1 MSKFSFSWM
10 IDFHLLLFIFFLS
23 FMLHKT
29 VISVNGDDIPETEL
43 VGRIGAIID
52 STSRAGKE
60 EKIGIEMAIEDYYN
74 ATGFKPMLHL
84 RDSGGDTLETFYM
97 AKVLMDEL
105 HVQAIIGL
113 NSWKESAFVAERCN
127 RSKVSLLSFSPDDVP
142 LAPSQWPFLVQMHCS
157 HQPQMKAVAAIIRSY
172 QWRRVVVIYQDHSY
186 AAAKDIAFLSDAI
199 RESNSLIER
208 RFILPTFAFQ
218 SDLRIAIREEL
229 ITLQSSQCRVFIV
242 HSSSAVG
249 ALLFSEATRIG
260 MMTKDYVW
268 ITTNSI
274 TSLLTSADSS
284 IIYSMQGVIG
294 IRNYYSQSDER
305 FKDLRNRF
313 RHQFWLQYP
322 NEDNPEPGIF
332 GLKAYDATWVVSQAM
347 RGLRRGSVTTSQPWS
362 TNPNMAIGQRLLQ
375 SILATNWSGLSGE
388 IRFSDGRLVEAS
400 TLQIVNVVGR
410 SYRELGL
417 WSPESS
423 VFTIKDDAEI
433 GGEKNSTSMKILG
446 HVYWPG
452 GPSYVPLGWAIP
464 TLGMRMKIGVP
475 LNCPFDKF
483 VKVKFN
489 ETSNQTTFTGFS
501 INVFEKV
508 VQRLPYNLP
517 YDFIPY
523 SGTYDSLVEQV
534 QLKVS

>member
-1 MSKFSFSWM
+1 MQFQF
-10 IDFHLLLFIFFLS
+10 
-23 FMLHKT
+23 
-29 VISVNGDDIPETEL
+29 P
-43 VGRIGAIID
+43 
-52 STSRAGKE
+52 
-60 EKIGIEMAIEDYYN
+60 N
-74 ATGFKPMLHL
+74 A
-84 RDSGGDTLETFYM
+84 

-113 NSWKESAFVAERCN
+113 NSWEESAFVAELSN

-142 LAPSQWPFLVQMHCS
+142 LAPSQWPFLVQMHRS

-172 QWRRVVVIYQDHSY
+172 QWRRVVVIYEDHSY
-186 AAAKDIAFLSDAI
+186 AAAKDIAFLSDAL

-208 RFILPTFAFQ
+208 RSILPTFASQ

-274 TSLLTSADSS
+274 TSLLTSVDDSVIS
-284 IIYSMQGVIG
+284 SMQGVIG

-433 GGEKNSTSMKILG
+433 SGEKNSTSMKILG
-446 HVYWPG
+446 YVYWPG